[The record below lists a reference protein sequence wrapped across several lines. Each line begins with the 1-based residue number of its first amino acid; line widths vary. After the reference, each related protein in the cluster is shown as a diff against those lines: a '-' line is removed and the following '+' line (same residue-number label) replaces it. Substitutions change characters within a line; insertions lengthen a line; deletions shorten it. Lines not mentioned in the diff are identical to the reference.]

1 MNRIVSL
8 SLIAITVAM
17 PATALADPAET
28 VDAVMQA
35 DRDFAAMARTNGL
48 GEAFRHY
55 AADDA
60 RLVGANS
67 EDTVGPNA
75 IFEAR
80 QLTGDSVLAW
90 DPRGG
95 YAGEAGDF
103 AVTYG
108 DWGYFPDGDETGTPA
123 ATGGYITVWRLQ
135 DGAWRYVL
143 DGGYTNT
150 PQPPSDTTE

>member
-1 MNRIVSL
+1 MIRFS
-8 SLIAITVAM
+8 IAV
-17 PATALADPAET
+17 TAISILVLPGAVFADSDAAIAE
-28 VDAVMQA
+28 VMQA
-35 DRDFAAMARTNGL
+35 DREFAAMARADGI

-55 AADDA
+55 ASDDA
-60 RLVGANS
+60 RLIGANS
-67 EDTVGPNA
+67 EDAIGPNA

-80 QLTGDSVLAW
+80 RGDGVAALDW

-108 DWGYFPDGDETGTPA
+108 DWGYFPDGDDSQSPA
-123 ATGGYITVWRLQ
+123 ATGGYITVWRLE

-143 DGGYTNT
+143 DGGYSNT
-150 PQPPSDTTE
+150 PPAAAEE